1 MPRPSG
7 HWRMVLFVT
16 VAVIVHVPCWVI
28 WMPVPSC
35 EPEFAV
41 PAVPMMLLS
50 MNIFIVPPPAA
61 PETKLTAWLFVPWR
75 LLLTK
80 RTYMLGDP
88 VPPPLPKLG
97 PMPSLFF
104 NPQPVTVNV
113 PVAGAPTPFP
123 ATLLSLVTTL
133 IGYDVT
139 LFANVAPLMFAVTTD
154 DEPYNCTRKL
164 GPPAA
169 LLYEPPVTL
178 RLVMEA
184 VERTPPQ

>member
-16 VAVIVHVPCWVI
+16 VAVIVHVPCWGTWVPVPGCVFGL
-28 WMPVPSC
+28 PVPSC

-88 VPPPLPKLG
+88 VPPPLAKLG
-97 PMPSLFF
+97 PMP
-104 NPQPVTVNV
+104 
-113 PVAGAPTPFP
+113 
-123 ATLLSLVTTL
+123 
-133 IGYDVT
+133 
-139 LFANVAPLMFAVTTD
+139 
-154 DEPYNCTRKL
+154 
-164 GPPAA
+164 
-169 LLYEPPVTL
+169 
-178 RLVMEA
+178 
-184 VERTPPQ
+184 

>member
-1 MPRPSG
+1 MAYSGKPVVSCGLTSLPVSLMLTGYEFAFWPVAVGPKASNWMPRPSG

-50 MNIFIVPPPAA
+50 MNIFIVPRPAA

-88 VPPPLPKLG
+88 VPPPLAKLG
-97 PMPSLFF
+97 PMPRLFVDG
-104 NPQPVTVNV
+104 QPGT
-113 PVAGAPTPFP
+113 G
-123 ATLLSLVTTL
+123 
-133 IGYDVT
+133 G
-139 LFANVAPLMFAVTTD
+139 
-154 DEPYNCTRKL
+154 R
-164 GPPAA
+164 
-169 LLYEPPVTL
+169 
-178 RLVMEA
+178 
-184 VERTPPQ
+184 